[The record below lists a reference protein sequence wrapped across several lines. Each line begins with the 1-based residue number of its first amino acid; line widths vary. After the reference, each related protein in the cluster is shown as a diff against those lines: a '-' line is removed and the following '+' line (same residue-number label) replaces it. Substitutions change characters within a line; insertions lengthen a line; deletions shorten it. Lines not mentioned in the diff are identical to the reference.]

1 MKQVLSVRF
10 ISKVGIEDSVMSK
23 IKDSSRIIA
32 MLKQQTHGI
41 CNPFEF
47 KGQGYIP
54 HKPRNNRKTKK
65 GGKK

>member
-1 MKQVLSVRF
+1 
-10 ISKVGIEDSVMSK
+10 MSK

-47 KGQGYIP
+47 KGQNYIP